1 MALLAGISLNPV
13 YDSAGNRITDALL
26 YVYNAGTLTPAATY
40 YDAGF
45 GNKQPSPVPARSNGT
60 LPVVY
65 VQPATYRVRITDSTG
80 QIIDQI
86 DDLLIDAPSTGGG
99 GGGTVDPTTV
109 AQTGDIKDRYA
120 AGVHAGW
127 VRMSGRSI
135 GSTASAGTERA
146 NDDTHDLFVFLW
158 TNDATLAVSGGRGPN
173 AEADWQAGK
182 TIALPDA
189 RGRLRITVD
198 NLAGSAANRMTGGT
212 FTLGDPNTIGSVGGE
227 ASHTLTV
234 AELPSFTVPVT
245 ASMDAQGSHAHTGT
259 TDNDSPDHSHGIPI
273 VQVNVAAG
281 GSPIFSVGGT
291 SNLLTTGA
299 SGRHTHSFTTSTVG
313 NHAHNI
319 TVNVSPVGGG
329 GAHNALPPFLLTASY
344 LKL

>member
-1 MALLAGISLNPV
+1 LALLAGISLNPV
-13 YDSAGNRITDALL
+13 YDSAGNRIFDPLL

-45 GNKQPSPVPARSNGT
+45 GNKQPSPVPGRSNGT

-65 VQPATYRVRITDSTG
+65 VQPATYRVRI
-80 QIIDQI
+80 IDQI
-86 DDLLIDAPSTGGG
+86 EDLLIDAPSSGGG
-99 GGGTVDPTTV
+99 GGGGSVDPTAI
-109 AQTGDIKDRYA
+109 AQTGDIKDRYS

-127 VRMSGRSI
+127 VRMSGRNI
-135 GSTASAGTERA
+135 GSTASGGTERA

-158 TNDATLAVSGGRGPN
+158 TNDATLAVSGGRGQN

-182 TIALPDA
+182 TINLPDA
-189 RGRLRITVD
+189 RGRLRVTVD

-227 ASHTLTV
+227 AAHTLTI

-245 ASMDAQGSHAHTGT
+245 ASMDAQGNHAHAGT
-259 TDNDSPDHSHGIPI
+259 TDGENVDHVHAIPI
-273 VQVNVAAG
+273 TQVNVAVGTLPVTAVGGAG
-281 GSPIFSVGGT
+281 STITGGRSVG
-291 SNLLTTGA
+291 
-299 SGRHTHSFTTSTVG
+299 HTHTFLTSVAG

-319 TVNVSPVGGG
+319 TVNASPVGGG

-344 LKL
+344 IKL